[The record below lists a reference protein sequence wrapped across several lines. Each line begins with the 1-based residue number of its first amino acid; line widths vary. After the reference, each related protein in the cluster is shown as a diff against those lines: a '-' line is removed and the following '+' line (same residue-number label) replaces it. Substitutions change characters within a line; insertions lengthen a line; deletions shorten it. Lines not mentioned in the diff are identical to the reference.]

1 MGTIQVRDSNKGK
14 TTYQA
19 RIRRVDSPALS
30 KNFPSR
36 EEAEQWIAT
45 VEADLDRKKALR
57 EEARPRKPQARP
69 KTAPISKTQAQPKSA
84 PTPKPLKLPLV
95 SGATLFRELMHRYGI
110 LISPSKKSAESE
122 ILRLGKLMRDQISSH
137 PVRKLSAPIIAQW
150 RDRRLTEVTPDTVT
164 REMHLMSAVINMARR
179 EWGLALASNPFSLP
193 RKPKLS
199 KGRIRRLRG
208 NELERL
214 LLAAETSQGGFL
226 CHVILFA
233 VETAMRQGE
242 IVSLDWRHVNLDKRT
257 AHLPD
262 TKNGDHRTVPLSLPA
277 IELLRC
283 LAIIELTPDR
293 AGPVFPGVT
302 GGAVKQAFQNARK
315 RAGIEDLRFHD
326 LRHEAV
332 TRLFE
337 KGLHPIEVA
346 SISGHKDMRMLQ
358 RYTHLEASKLAEKL
372 D

>member
-1 MGTIQVRDSNKGK
+1 MGTIQVRDDNKRV

-19 RIRRVDSPALS
+19 RVRLEGYPARS
-30 KNFPSR
+30 KTFPSR
-36 EEAEQWIAT
+36 EAAEQWIEA
-45 VEADLDRKKALR
+45 VEAELRQNANLR
-57 EEARPRKPQARP
+57 EESRPRKRQLRP
-69 KTAPISKTQAQPKSA
+69 PAPSIPA
-84 PTPKPLKLPLV
+84 PPEPALF
-95 SGATLFRELMHRYGI
+95 SGATPFRDLMAQYSF

-122 ILRLGKLMRDQISSH
+122 VLRLGKLMRDNISSH
-137 PVRKLSAPIIAQW
+137 AVGSLTPPIIAQW
-150 RDRRLTEVTPDTVT
+150 RDRRLVEVAPDTVT

-179 EWGLALASNPFSLP
+179 EWGLMLASNPFALP

-208 NELERL
+208 NELDRL
-214 LLAAETSQGGFL
+214 LLAAEAAQGGFL
-226 CHVILFA
+226 SSIILFA
-233 VETAMRQGE
+233 IETAMRQGE
-242 IVSLDWRHVNLDKRT
+242 IVSLDWRHIDLDKRT

-262 TKNGDHRTVPLSLPA
+262 TKNGDHRTVPLSMRA
-277 IELLRC
+277 IALLRR
-283 LAIIELTPDR
+283 LALIEPTSDR

-302 GGAVKQAFQNARK
+302 GEAVKRAFQNARK

-358 RYTHLEASKLAEKL
+358 RYTHLEASKLALKL

>member
-1 MGTIQVRDSNKGK
+1 MGTIQVRDDNKRA

-19 RIRRVDSPALS
+19 RVRLGGYPARS
-30 KNFPSR
+30 KTFHSR
-36 EEAEQWIAT
+36 EAAEQWIEA
-45 VEADLDRKKALR
+45 VEAELRQNANLR
-57 EEARPRKPQARP
+57 EEPRPRKRQLRP
-69 KTAPISKTQAQPKSA
+69 PVPSIPAPPEPA
-84 PTPKPLKLPLV
+84 LF
-95 SGATLFRELMHRYGI
+95 SGATPFRDLMAQYSV

-122 ILRLGKLMRDQISSH
+122 VLRLGKLMRDNISSH
-137 PVRKLSAPIIAQW
+137 AMGSLTPPIIAQW
-150 RDRRLTEVTPDTVT
+150 RDRRLAEVAPDTVT

-179 EWGLALASNPFSLP
+179 EWGLMLESNPFALP

-208 NELERL
+208 SELDRL
-214 LLAAETSQGGFL
+214 LLAAEVAQGGFL
-226 CHVILFA
+226 YSVILFA
-233 VETAMRQGE
+233 IETAMRQGE
-242 IVSLDWRHVNLDKRT
+242 IVSLDWRHIDLDKRT

-262 TKNGDHRTVPLSLPA
+262 TKNGDHRTVPLSMRA
-277 IELLRC
+277 IALLRR
-283 LAIIELTPDR
+283 LALIEPTPDR

-302 GGAVKQAFQNARK
+302 GEAVKRAFQNARK

-358 RYTHLEASKLAEKL
+358 RYTHLEASKLALKL

>member
-1 MGTIQVRDSNKGK
+1 MGTIQVRSENAGP

-19 RIRRVDSPALS
+19 RVRRKDYPAVS
-30 KNFPSR
+30 KNFRSR
-36 EEAEQWIAT
+36 DAAETWIASIEEDIDKD
-45 VEADLDRKKALR
+45 VAFRAR
-57 EEARPRKPQARP
+57 EGARQ
-69 KTAPISKTQAQPKSA
+69 
-84 PTPKPLKLPLV
+84 KLGLPSGSSLPVLTEVTLV
-95 SGATLFRELMHRYGI
+95 SGTTPFRDLMARYCV
-110 LISPSKKSAESE
+110 LVSPGKKSAESE
-122 ILRLGKLMRDQISSH
+122 ILRLRKLMRNSISSH
-137 PVRKLSAPIIAQW
+137 AIDNLSAPIIAQW
-150 RDRRLTEVTPDTVT
+150 RDRRLAEVAPDTVT

-179 EWGLALASNPFSLP
+179 EWGLMLASNPFALP

-208 NELERL
+208 NELDRL
-214 LLAAETSQGGFL
+214 LLAAEAAQGGFL
-226 CHVILFA
+226 SSIILFA
-233 VETAMRQGE
+233 IETAMRQGE
-242 IVSLDWRHVNLDKRT
+242 IVSLDWRHIDLDKRT

-262 TKNGDHRTVPLSLPA
+262 TKNGDHRTVPLSMRA
-277 IELLRC
+277 IALLRR
-283 LAIIELTPDR
+283 LALIEPTPDR

-302 GGAVKQAFQNARK
+302 GEAVKRAFQNARK

-358 RYTHLEASKLAEKL
+358 RYTHLEASKLALKL